1 VLRFNSKN
9 SLALYGKGLAEMKN
23 GDAQA
28 GMADIAAAKAINPN
42 VAEEFE
48 HSGRR

>member
-1 VLRFNSKN
+1 VRLK
-9 SLALYGKGLAEMKN
+9 KGDTES
-23 GDAQA
+23 GT
-28 GMADIAAAKAINPN
+28 ADIAAAKAINYN